1 MRNLADDARGWIER
15 LQIAESKVRRAV
27 PAVDL
32 IWAFAHRFRRNNG
45 AVLAGY
51 LAYRLFVWFAPLALL
66 MVATIGFSETAN
78 LDVVRY
84 ATEYGV
90 SSATAGDA
98 AEQASRGR
106 FAALVVGLVT
116 LAWATLGLIRG
127 VHYAFAQAWG
137 MEITPRKRLT
147 RQVGYLMV
155 SAFLFFVLFAAVGAL
170 QQQGPLF
177 TLVGTAGSVVL
188 VAASLW
194 TVCWTMPRRTRR
206 WLDLVPGVVAGTLG
220 TAAVQAFVAIYLPQK
235 ISGASELYG
244 SLGVA
249 LGLLFYMFLLGY
261 LLVGTAF
268 FNSVWTDRA
277 EIIAGRPWVLD
288 PDALPRWVQR
298 PARWVSRRE
307 GPAAPPPTDDRDPS
321 GGPG

>member
-1 MRNLADDARGWIER
+1 MRNLADDARAWVER
-15 LQIAESKVRRAV
+15 LQVAESKVRRAV
-27 PAVDL
+27 PAADL

-45 AVLAGY
+45 SVLAGY
-51 LAYRLFVWFAPLALL
+51 LAYRLFVWFAPLAL
-66 MVATIGFSETAN
+66 VITAVVGFSRAAN

-90 SSATAGDA
+90 SSDTASDA
-98 AEQASRGR
+98 AAQASRGR
-106 FAALVVGLVT
+106 FAALVVGLGT

-127 VHYAFAQAWG
+127 LHYAFAQAWG
-137 MEITPRKRLT
+137 MEIAPRKRLA

-155 SAFLFFVLFAAVGAL
+155 SALLLVVLFAAVGAL

-177 TLVGTAGSVVL
+177 AVVGTAGSVVL

-194 TVCWTMPRRTRR
+194 GVCWTMPRRTRR

-235 ISGASELYG
+235 IAGASELYG
-244 SLGVA
+244 ALGVA

-268 FNSVWTDRA
+268 INSAWTDRA

-288 PDALPRWVQR
+288 PDALPRWAQR
-298 PARWVSRRE
+298 PAKWASRRE
-307 GPAAPPPTDDRDPS
+307 GPAAPPPADDRDPT
-321 GGPG
+321 GRPG